1 MSKYNLTLPKMGE
14 SVEEA
19 TIVNWLK
26 NVGDNIKMDDFIVE
40 VATDKVDSEV
50 PSDVEGVLIEKCF
63 EINDVVK
70 VGETL
75 CVIEVKKG
83 VSKKNIETIPN
94 IELLEIEDKP
104 SEIEV
109 IEEAKQESK
118 HSFLSPL
125 VRSII
130 EKEKITDKQLDKIK
144 GSGKGGRL
152 TKKDLLQFLGK
163 TQEQQPSEEFVKSFY
178 EKTKQS
184 FSESDTT
191 RELSRFEK
199 MTSEHMIQSK
209 NESVHAQMFIEAD
222 ITNLSDWRENQK
234 EKFLQREKFK
244 LTITYPL
251 VKIVSQVLRE
261 FPSLNAVLSDN
272 NLILKKDIN
281 IGIAT
286 ALGNGNLIVP
296 VIKNADQ
303 LSLLGICKS
312 ANDLIINARN
322 NELKPDDVSDGT
334 FTITNIGIFDSL
346 TGTAIIN
353 QPQLGIIAFGAI
365 RKLPRVI
372 ETNKGDFIGIRKVI
386 MISLSF
392 DHRIINGAMGGLFLK
407 RIKELIQNWDNS
419 VEILS
424 LIHISEPTR
433 PR

>member
-75 CVIEVKKG
+75 CVIEVKEG
-83 VSKKNIETIPN
+83 VSKKIIETIPN
-94 IELLEIEDKP
+94 IELLEIEEKP
-104 SEIEV
+104 SESEV
-109 IEEAKQESK
+109 VQEAKQESK

-130 EKEKITDKQLDKIK
+130 EKEEITDRQLDKIK

-163 TQEQQPSEEFVKSFY
+163 TEEQQPSEEFEKSFY
-178 EKTKQS
+178 EKAKQS

-272 NLILKKDIN
+272 NLMLKKDIN

-322 NELKPDDVSDGT
+322 NDLKPDDVSDGT

-407 RIKELIQNWDNS
+407 RVKELIQNWDNS
-419 VEILS
+419 VEI
-424 LIHISEPTR
+424 
-433 PR
+433 

>member
-75 CVIEVKKG
+75 CVIEVKER
-83 VSKKNIETIPN
+83 VSKKIIETIPN
-94 IELLEIEDKP
+94 IELLEIEEKP
-104 SEIEV
+104 SDTEV

-130 EKEKITDKQLDKIK
+130 EKEEITDQQLDKIK

-163 TQEQQPSEEFVKSFY
+163 TQEQKPSEEFEKSFY

-407 RIKELIQNWDNS
+407 RVKELIQNWDNS
-419 VEILS
+419 VEI
-424 LIHISEPTR
+424 
-433 PR
+433 

>member
-1 MSKYNLTLPKMGE
+1 MTKYNLTLPKMGE

-75 CVIEVKKG
+75 CVIEVKEG

-94 IELLEIEDKP
+94 IELLEIEEKP

-130 EKEKITDKQLDKIK
+130 EKEEITDQQLDKIK

-163 TQEQQPSEEFVKSFY
+163 TQEQQPSEEFEKSFY

-419 VEILS
+419 VEI
-424 LIHISEPTR
+424 
-433 PR
+433 

>member
-75 CVIEVKKG
+75 CVIEVNEG
-83 VSKKNIETIPN
+83 VSKKIIETIPN
-94 IELLEIEDKP
+94 IELLEIEEKP
-104 SEIEV
+104 SETEV

-130 EKEKITDKQLDKIK
+130 EKEEITDQQLDKIK

-163 TQEQQPSEEFVKSFY
+163 SEEQEPTLEFEKSFY
-178 EKTKQS
+178 EKAKQS

-272 NLILKKDIN
+272 NLMLKKDIN

-407 RIKELIQNWDNS
+407 RVKELIQNWDNS
-419 VEILS
+419 VEI
-424 LIHISEPTR
+424 
-433 PR
+433 

>member
-75 CVIEVKKG
+75 CVIEVKEG

-94 IELLEIEDKP
+94 IELLEIEEKP

-130 EKEKITDKQLDKIK
+130 EKEKITDQQLDQIK

-163 TQEQQPSEEFVKSFY
+163 TEDQQTSEEFEKSFY

-222 ITNLSDWRENQK
+222 ITNLSEWRENQK

-322 NELKPDDVSDGT
+322 NELKPDDVSDGS

-419 VEILS
+419 VEI
-424 LIHISEPTR
+424 
-433 PR
+433 

>member
-14 SVEEA
+14 SVDEA

-26 NVGDNIKMDDFIVE
+26 NVGDNIKMDDFVVE

-75 CVIEVKKG
+75 CVIELKEG
-83 VSKKNIETIPN
+83 VSKKIIETIPN
-94 IELLEIEDKP
+94 IELLEIEEKP
-104 SEIEV
+104 SETEV

-130 EKEKITDKQLDKIK
+130 EKEEITDQQLDKIK

-163 TQEQQPSEEFVKSFY
+163 SEEQEPTLEFEKSFY
-178 EKTKQS
+178 EKAKQS

-322 NELKPDDVSDGT
+322 NELKPDDISDGT

-407 RIKELIQNWDNS
+407 RVKELIQNWDNS
-419 VEILS
+419 VEI
-424 LIHISEPTR
+424 
-433 PR
+433 

>member
-75 CVIEVKKG
+75 CVIELKEG
-83 VSKKNIETIPN
+83 VSKKIIETIPN
-94 IELLEIEDKP
+94 IELLEIEEKP
-104 SEIEV
+104 SETEV

-130 EKEKITDKQLDKIK
+130 EKEEITDQQLDKIK

-163 TQEQQPSEEFVKSFY
+163 SEEQEPTLEFEKSFY
-178 EKTKQS
+178 EKAKQS

-272 NLILKKDIN
+272 NLMIKKDIN

-322 NELKPDDVSDGT
+322 NELKPDDISDGT

-407 RIKELIQNWDNS
+407 RVKELIQNWDNS
-419 VEILS
+419 VEI
-424 LIHISEPTR
+424 
-433 PR
+433 

>member
-75 CVIEVKKG
+75 CVIELNEG
-83 VSKKNIETIPN
+83 VSKKIIETIPN
-94 IELLEIEDKP
+94 IELLEIEEKP
-104 SEIEV
+104 SESEV
-109 IEEAKQESK
+109 TQEAKQESK

-130 EKEKITDKQLDKIK
+130 EKEEITDRQLDKIK

-163 TQEQQPSEEFVKSFY
+163 SEDQQPSEEFEKSFY
-178 EKTKQS
+178 EKAKQS
-184 FSESDTT
+184 FSEADTT

-272 NLILKKDIN
+272 NLMLKKDIN

-322 NELKPDDVSDGT
+322 NDLKPDDVSDGT

-353 QPQLGIIAFGAI
+353 QPQLGIIAFGAR

-419 VEILS
+419 VEI
-424 LIHISEPTR
+424 
-433 PR
+433 

>member
-75 CVIEVKKG
+75 CVIEVKEG
-83 VSKKNIETIPN
+83 VSKKIIETIPS
-94 IELLEIEDKP
+94 IELLEIEEKT
-104 SEIEV
+104 SETEV
-109 IEEAKQESK
+109 IEEVKQESK

-125 VRSII
+125 VKSII
-130 EKEKITDKQLDKIK
+130 EKEEITDQQLDKIK

-163 TQEQQPSEEFVKSFY
+163 TEEQQPSEEFEKSFY

-272 NLILKKDIN
+272 NLMLKKDIN

-286 ALGNGNLIVP
+286 ALGDGNLIVP

-322 NELKPDDVSDGT
+322 NDLKPDDVSDGT

-407 RIKELIQNWDNS
+407 RVKELIQNWDNS
-419 VEILS
+419 VEI
-424 LIHISEPTR
+424 
-433 PR
+433 

>member
-75 CVIEVKKG
+75 CVIELNEG
-83 VSKKNIETIPN
+83 VSKKIIETIPN
-94 IELLEIEDKP
+94 IELLEIEEKP
-104 SEIEV
+104 SESEV
-109 IEEAKQESK
+109 TQEAKQESK

-130 EKEKITDKQLDKIK
+130 EKEEITDRQLDKIK

-163 TQEQQPSEEFVKSFY
+163 TEDQQPSEEFEKSFY

-407 RIKELIQNWDNS
+407 RVKELIQNWDNS
-419 VEILS
+419 VEI
-424 LIHISEPTR
+424 
-433 PR
+433 

>member
-75 CVIEVKKG
+75 CVIEVNEG
-83 VSKKNIETIPN
+83 VSKKIIETIPN
-94 IELLEIEDKP
+94 IELLEIEEKP
-104 SEIEV
+104 FETEV

-130 EKEKITDKQLDKIK
+130 EKEEITDQQLDKIK

-163 TQEQQPSEEFVKSFY
+163 TEDQQPSEEFEKSFY

-419 VEILS
+419 VEI
-424 LIHISEPTR
+424 
-433 PR
+433 

>member
-75 CVIEVKKG
+75 CVIEVKEG

-94 IELLEIEDKP
+94 IELLEIEEKP
-104 SEIEV
+104 SETEV
-109 IEEAKQESK
+109 TQEAKQESK

-130 EKEKITDKQLDKIK
+130 EKEEITDQQLDKIK

-163 TQEQQPSEEFVKSFY
+163 SEEQEPTLEFEKSFY
-178 EKTKQS
+178 EKAKQS

-407 RIKELIQNWDNS
+407 RVKELIQNWDNS
-419 VEILS
+419 VEI
-424 LIHISEPTR
+424 
-433 PR
+433 

>member
-75 CVIEVKKG
+75 CVIEVKEG
-83 VSKKNIETIPN
+83 VSKKIIETIPN
-94 IELLEIEDKP
+94 IELLEIEEKP

-130 EKEKITDKQLDKIK
+130 EKEEITDQQLDKIK

-163 TQEQQPSEEFVKSFY
+163 TEEQQPSEELENSFY

-272 NLILKKDIN
+272 NLMLKKDIN

-322 NELKPDDVSDGT
+322 NDLKPDDVSDGT

-407 RIKELIQNWDNS
+407 RVKELIQNWDNS
-419 VEILS
+419 VEI
-424 LIHISEPTR
+424 
-433 PR
+433 

>member
-75 CVIEVKKG
+75 CVIEVKEG
-83 VSKKNIETIPN
+83 VSKKIIETIPN
-94 IELLEIEDKP
+94 IELLEIEEKP
-104 SEIEV
+104 SDTEV

-130 EKEKITDKQLDKIK
+130 EKEEITDQQLDKIK

-152 TKKDLLQFLGK
+152 TKKDLLKFLGK
-163 TQEQQPSEEFVKSFY
+163 TEDQQPSDEFEKSFY

-419 VEILS
+419 VEI
-424 LIHISEPTR
+424 
-433 PR
+433 

>member
-75 CVIEVKKG
+75 CVIEVKEG
-83 VSKKNIETIPN
+83 VSKKIIETIPN
-94 IELLEIEDKP
+94 IELLEIEEKT
-104 SEIEV
+104 SETEV

-130 EKEKITDKQLDKIK
+130 EKEQITDQQLDKIK

-163 TQEQQPSEEFVKSFY
+163 TEEQQPSEEFEKSFY
-178 EKTKQS
+178 EKAKQS

-272 NLILKKDIN
+272 NLMLKKDIN

-407 RIKELIQNWDNS
+407 RVKELIQNWDNS
-419 VEILS
+419 VEI
-424 LIHISEPTR
+424 
-433 PR
+433 

>member
-75 CVIEVKKG
+75 CVIEVKEG
-83 VSKKNIETIPN
+83 VSKKIIETIPN
-94 IELLEIEDKP
+94 IELLEIEEKP
-104 SEIEV
+104 SETEV

-130 EKEKITDKQLDKIK
+130 EKEEITDQQLDKIK

-163 TQEQQPSEEFVKSFY
+163 SEEQEPTLEFEKSFY
-178 EKTKQS
+178 EKAKQS

-272 NLILKKDIN
+272 NLMLKKDIN

-322 NELKPDDVSDGT
+322 NELKPDDISDGT

-407 RIKELIQNWDNS
+407 RVKELIQNWDNS
-419 VEILS
+419 VEI
-424 LIHISEPTR
+424 
-433 PR
+433 

>member
-75 CVIEVKKG
+75 CVIELNEG
-83 VSKKNIETIPN
+83 VSKKIIETIPN
-94 IELLEIEDKP
+94 IELLEIEENP
-104 SEIEV
+104 SETEV

-130 EKEKITDKQLDKIK
+130 EKEEITDQQLDKIK

-163 TQEQQPSEEFVKSFY
+163 TEEQQPSEEFEKSFY
-178 EKTKQS
+178 EKAKQS
-184 FSESDTT
+184 FSESDTA

-222 ITNLSDWRENQK
+222 ITNLSNWRENQK

-407 RIKELIQNWDNS
+407 RVKELIQNWDNS
-419 VEILS
+419 VEI
-424 LIHISEPTR
+424 
-433 PR
+433 

>member
-75 CVIEVKKG
+75 CVIEVKEG
-83 VSKKNIETIPN
+83 VSKKIIETIPN
-94 IELLEIEDKP
+94 IELLEIEEKP

-130 EKEKITDKQLDKIK
+130 EKEEITDQQLDKIK

-163 TQEQQPSEEFVKSFY
+163 TEDQQPSKDFEKSFY

-191 RELSRFEK
+191 RELTRFEK

-419 VEILS
+419 VEI
-424 LIHISEPTR
+424 
-433 PR
+433 

>member
-75 CVIEVKKG
+75 CVIEVKEG

-94 IELLEIEDKP
+94 IELLEIEEKP

-130 EKEKITDKQLDKIK
+130 EKEEITDQQLDKIK

-163 TQEQQPSEEFVKSFY
+163 TEEQQPSEEFEKSFY
-178 EKTKQS
+178 EKAKQS
-184 FSESDTT
+184 YSESDTT

-419 VEILS
+419 VEI
-424 LIHISEPTR
+424 
-433 PR
+433 

>member
-75 CVIEVKKG
+75 CVIEVKEG

-94 IELLEIEDKP
+94 IELLEIEEKP

-130 EKEKITDKQLDKIK
+130 EKEEITDQQLDEIK

-163 TQEQQPSEEFVKSFY
+163 TDEQQPSEEFEKSFY
-178 EKTKQS
+178 EKAKQS

-407 RIKELIQNWDNS
+407 RVKELIQNWDNS
-419 VEILS
+419 VEI
-424 LIHISEPTR
+424 
-433 PR
+433 

>member
-75 CVIEVKKG
+75 CVIEVKEG
-83 VSKKNIETIPN
+83 VSKKIIETIPS
-94 IELLEIEDKP
+94 IELLEIEGKT

-109 IEEAKQESK
+109 IEEVKQESK

-125 VRSII
+125 VKSII
-130 EKEKITDKQLDKIK
+130 EKEEITDQQLDKIK

-163 TQEQQPSEEFVKSFY
+163 TEEQKPSEELEKSFF
-178 EKTKQS
+178 EKAKQS

-272 NLILKKDIN
+272 NLMLKKDIN

-322 NELKPDDVSDGT
+322 NDLKPDDVSDGT

-407 RIKELIQNWDNS
+407 RVKELIQNWDNS
-419 VEILS
+419 VEI
-424 LIHISEPTR
+424 
-433 PR
+433 

>member
-75 CVIEVKKG
+75 CVIEVKEG
-83 VSKKNIETIPN
+83 VSKKIIETIPN
-94 IELLEIEDKP
+94 IELLEIEEKP
-104 SEIEV
+104 SETEV

-130 EKEKITDKQLDKIK
+130 EKEEITDQQLDKIK

-163 TQEQQPSEEFVKSFY
+163 TEDQQPSEEFEKSFY
-178 EKTKQS
+178 EKAKQS

-419 VEILS
+419 VEI
-424 LIHISEPTR
+424 
-433 PR
+433 